1 MVGKLIEA
9 YKFNKT
15 ALLKLMEYS
24 FNKQINSFN
33 KQIIK
38 TMIKSYLDFLLANK
52 HPHLNLLR
60 NHKIK

>member
-24 FNKQINSFN
+24 FNKQI
-33 KQIIK
+33 IK
-38 TMIKSYLDFLLANK
+38 TMTKSYLDFLLANK